1 MTSESE
7 SSGPTPSLADIHHI
21 IAVASGKGGVGKSTV
36 SVNLSLA
43 LSEAKKTVGL
53 LDADIYGPNI
63 PQMMGI
69 SKPLEKS
76 PSGKIQPLVSH
87 DVHLISIGFVTSRSE
102 AIIYRGPLVGK
113 MIKRFL
119 DDTEWG
125 ELDYLVIDLPPGT
138 GDASLTLAQSTALT
152 GAVIVTTPQQV
163 ALSDVRKSIT
173 MFQKLRVPIL
183 GIVENMSYYV
193 DPQSQ
198 SRSYIFGQ
206 GGGRALSDELAL
218 PFLGEIPL
226 DPAVCAGGDAGNP
239 IFLSHPE
246 SELADAFRQI
256 SNNMADRISQLAR
269 IDRPDTT
276 ISS

>member
-1 MTSESE
+1 
-7 SSGPTPSLADIHHI
+7 
-21 IAVASGKGGVGKSTV
+21 
-36 SVNLSLA
+36 NLSLA
-43 LSEAKKTVGL
+43 LSQEKKTVGL

-69 SKPLEKS
+69 SKSLEKS
-76 PSGKIQPLVSH
+76 PSGKMQPLVSH
-87 DVHLISIGFVTSRSE
+87 DIRLISIGFVVGTSD

-119 DDTEWG
+119 DDAEWG

-152 GAVIVTTPQQV
+152 GVVIVTTPQQV
-163 ALSDVRKSIT
+163 ALADVRKSIN
-173 MFQKLRVPIL
+173 MFQRLRVPIL

-206 GGGRALSDELAL
+206 GGGHALSDELDL

-226 DPAVCAGGDAGNP
+226 DPAVCAGGDAGKP

-246 SELADAFRQI
+246 SALAEVFRQI
-256 SNNMADRISQLAR
+256 SHNLTDRISQLAR
-269 IDRPDTT
+269 MDKSDIT

>member
-1 MTSESE
+1 MTTKSELSES
-7 SSGPTPSLADIHHI
+7 TPSLVDIHHV

-43 LSEAKKTVGL
+43 LSQAKKTVGL
-53 LDADIYGPNI
+53 LDADIYGPNV
-63 PQMMGI
+63 PQMMGVNQ
-69 SKPLEKS
+69 PLEKS
-76 PSGKIQPLVSH
+76 PSGKIQPIVRH
-87 DVHLISIGFVTSRSE
+87 DIRLISIGFVAGRSE

-152 GAVIVTTPQQV
+152 GVVIVTTPQQV
-163 ALSDVRKSIT
+163 ALADVRKSIS
-173 MFQKLRVPIL
+173 MFQRLRVPIL
-183 GIVENMSYYV
+183 GIVENMSYYI

-206 GGGRALSDELAL
+206 GGGRALSDELTL

-226 DPAVCAGGDAGNP
+226 DPAVCAGGDAGEP
-239 IFLSHPE
+239 VFLSHPK
-246 SELADAFRQI
+246 SELAEAFRQI
-256 SNNMADRISQLAR
+256 GHNMSDRITQFAQKA
-269 IDRPDTT
+269 ITDTT
-276 ISS
+276 ISP

>member
-1 MTSESE
+1 MTAESE
-7 SSGPTPSLADIHHI
+7 TSRPEPSLSGVQHI
-21 IAVASGKGGVGKSTV
+21 IAVASGKGGVGKSTI

-43 LSEAKKTVGL
+43 LSQEKKTVGL

-69 SKPLEKS
+69 SKSLEKS
-76 PSGKIQPLVSH
+76 PSGKMQPLVSH
-87 DVHLISIGFVTSRSE
+87 DIRLISIGFVVGTSD

-119 DDTEWG
+119 DDAEWG

-152 GAVIVTTPQQV
+152 GVVIVTTPQQV
-163 ALSDVRKSIT
+163 ALADVRKSIS
-173 MFQKLRVPIL
+173 MFQRLRVPIL

-206 GGGRALSDELAL
+206 GGGHALSDELDL

-226 DPAVCAGGDAGNP
+226 DPAVCAGGDAGKP

-246 SELADAFRQI
+246 SAMAEVFRQI
-256 SNNMADRISQLAR
+256 SHNITDRISQLAR
-269 IDRPDTT
+269 MDKSDIT
-276 ISS
+276 ISP